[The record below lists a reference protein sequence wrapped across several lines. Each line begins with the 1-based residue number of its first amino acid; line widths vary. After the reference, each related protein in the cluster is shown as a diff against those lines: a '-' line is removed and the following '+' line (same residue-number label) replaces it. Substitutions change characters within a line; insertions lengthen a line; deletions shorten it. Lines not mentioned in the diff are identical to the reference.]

1 MSETEKPY
9 LVRRT
14 CTRKSGNADER
25 GSHLLESYQKLTAY
39 VLLGDPGA
47 GKTATFERE
56 TEESGGK
63 YIKAR
68 IFAAFEPKAEDQGK
82 TLFID
87 ALDEMR
93 AGQGDGWTSLAQVV
107 KRLEELGCP
116 RFRLSCREADWLGES
131 DSAALKRV
139 SPNGDVVALHLDPLS
154 NSDVIEILRHKD
166 SVSDPDEF
174 VRKAGEHR
182 LGDLLHNP
190 QTLNLLVE
198 AVGGNKWPQSRK
210 EIYEMACHQLV
221 REESRAHRDA
231 GRANHHSPETLLDAA
246 GYLCAI
252 HLLSGI
258 AGFALDE
265 DESDDQYYYWN
276 ELTAHNLPLFPAL
289 KTNLFQKDG
298 EEQRIPIHRSV
309 AEYLGARHLAVRIE
323 NSGLPFGR
331 ILALMT
337 GEDGGMVPDLR
348 GLAAWL
354 SVHCRTGRPDLIERD
369 PLGVVLYGDVRNFVV
384 DDKRLVLSA
393 LKNEAQRYPWFRSQD
408 WTSQPFGALGTVNM
422 EPAFREILTS
432 PSRTEADQTLLDCV
446 LDAIHHGDPMPAL
459 STPLEAIVRDA
470 SYWPV
475 VRTNAARALM
485 HAMPDGSS
493 RLLKLAEDIR
503 AGEIEDRED
512 ELLGTLLRK
521 LYPSYIPPAQIL
533 DYLHKPKNDSL
544 IGTYFMFWVHDI
556 PEITTIDDL
565 PLLLDKLVQKH
576 SDLRKILHEHQ
587 LNRMVGELLI
597 RGLEAHGDSISDERL
612 YDWLGGGLDEYEDT
626 RLEREHAE
634 RIANWFANR
643 PNRYKTIIER
653 GAAFCTDQENIW
665 YCMSRCT
672 MRLAGSPPPDIGIWY
687 LQKAAA
693 ETQKELA
700 QYYFD
705 QAVYMLIRDGGQQV
719 LTPPALEFI
728 ESWVNAYSTFR
739 PWLERF
745 TTCPIGE
752 WQQEHAIQ
760 DRERDIEREKRKV
773 EWVGYYRKHLGA
785 IRDGSAYPQILHDLA
800 QAYNGLIYEVT
811 GETPRERLENFL
823 DGDKELVEAAYSGF
837 RHILD
842 RNGLP
847 TVSEIVE
854 LELKG
859 KMHYVRTPCLVGI
872 HELFQGNPTDAMQ
885 LNDTVLSRLL
895 AFRFTYDT
903 GENPEWV
910 NALIQ
915 SRPALVAEVLIAYAL
930 PILRARK
937 EHVNGLYPLAYND
950 VYSEVASIALPLLLE
965 GFPLRARKQQLGNA
979 LDPLLK
985 GALHLLDK
993 KVLASIIKR
1002 KLELESMDAAQRV
1015 YWLACGLMINPAA
1028 YVGKLLQYIGKSKP
1042 RRNQLAG
1049 FLHDRWER
1057 GFPYA
1062 AMPKTVLALL
1072 VELLAPDCASER
1084 PEGAH
1089 WVSPA
1094 MHTAGLM
1101 RAFINKLGGDPGEA
1115 ASQELERL
1123 LALPSLAQWHNM
1135 LRGALH
1141 DQRIARRKAT
1151 FRRLGVEEVS
1161 RTLANLQPAS
1171 AADLAA
1177 LTFDYLR
1184 DIARKIRDG
1193 NTSDYKQYWKYGEE
1207 SKKLDKPRLEND
1219 CRDTLLSVLQERLGK
1234 HGVDAQREGNY
1245 ADDKRADIRVSF
1257 GGTNRFNVPIEIK
1270 KDTHDD
1276 LWRAIHE
1283 QLIPKY
1289 VRDPG
1294 ADGHGIYLVFWFG
1307 GKGMKPPSD
1316 GKKLRS
1322 AAELE
1327 ERLRQTLTSEE
1338 SHRIQICV
1346 IDCALPNDRNVS

>member
-1 MSETEKPY
+1 MSETAKPY
-9 LVRRT
+9 FVRRT
-14 CTRKSGNADER
+14 CTCKSGSADEQ
-25 GSHLLESYQKLTAY
+25 GSHPLEYYRSLDAY
-39 VLLGDPGA
+39 VLLGDSGA
-47 GKTATFERE
+47 GKTAAFERE
-56 TEESGGK
+56 AEECGGK

-68 IFAAFEPKAEDQGK
+68 DFATFKPKAEDQGK

-93 AGQGDGWTSLAQVV
+93 AGGGDGWTSLAQVG

-131 DSAALKRV
+131 DSATLKRV
-139 SPNGDVVALHLDPLS
+139 SPNGDVVALHLDPLT
-154 NSDVIEILRHKD
+154 NNDVIEILHHKAN
-166 SVSDPDEF
+166 VPDPAEF
-174 VRKAGEHR
+174 VSKAGEHR
-182 LGDLLHNP
+182 LGELLHNP

-198 AVGGNKWPQSRK
+198 AVGGNEWPQSRK

-231 GRANHHSPETLLDAA
+231 KREKHHSPETLLEAA

-265 DESDDQYYYWN
+265 DAGDDQHYYWN
-276 ELTAHNLPLFPAL
+276 GLTAHDLPLLLAL

-298 EEQRIPIHRSV
+298 EEQCIPVHRSV
-309 AEYLGARHLAVRIE
+309 AEYLGARYLAARIE
-323 NSGLPFGR
+323 NGGLPFGR

-337 GEDGGMVPDLR
+337 GEDGGMAPDLR

-354 SVHCRTGRPDLIERD
+354 SVHCRTGRPSLIERD

-384 DDKRLVLSA
+384 DDKRLVLNA
-393 LKNEAQRYPWFRSQD
+393 LKIEAQRYPRFRSQD
-408 WTSQPFGALGTVNM
+408 WTSPPFGALGTVDM
-422 EPAFREILTS
+422 ESAFREILTS
-432 PSRTEADQTLLDCV
+432 PSRTEADQALLNCV
-446 LDAIHHGDPMPAL
+446 LDAIRHGDPLPAL
-459 STPLEAIVRDA
+459 SDPLETVARDA
-470 SYWPV
+470 SYRPE

-485 HAMPDGSS
+485 RVMPDDSS

-503 AGEIEDRED
+503 ASAVEDRD
-512 ELLGTLLRK
+512 DRILGVFLRK
-521 LYPSYIPPAQIL
+521 LYPLQISPEQIFDFLRPTGDRNISLTFWDYELPTLTAKENLPA
-533 DYLHKPKNDSL
+533 
-544 IGTYFMFWVHDI
+544 
-556 PEITTIDDL
+556 
-565 PLLLDKLVQKH
+565 LLDQLVQRH
-576 SDLRKILHEHQ
+576 VALRKASHDFRI
-587 LNRMVGELLI
+587 NRTAGELLV
-597 RGLEAHGDSISDERL
+597 RGLEAHGDNITNERL
-612 YDWLGGGLDEYEDT
+612 YDWLGVGLDEHEHT
-626 RLEREHAE
+626 RLGREHAE
-634 RIANWFANR
+634 RIANWFVNR
-643 PNRYKTIIER
+643 PERYKAVIER
-653 GAAFCTDQENIW
+653 GASQCADQANVW
-665 YCMSRCT
+665 YCMSRCA
-672 MRLAGSPPPDIGIWY
+672 MRLHGSPPADIGMWY
-687 LQKAAA
+687 LENASTVKN
-693 ETQKELA
+693 EKLSE
-700 QYYFD
+700 YYFS
-705 QAVYMLIRDGGQQV
+705 QAVLLLKRQGGQQE
-719 LTPPALEFI
+719 LTPQALEFI
-728 ESWVNAYSTFR
+728 ESWVNAYPFFQSWFL
-739 PWLERF
+739 PYIS
-745 TTCPIGE
+745 CPVDE
-752 WQQEHAIQ
+752 WQQEHAIK
-760 DRERDIEREKRKV
+760 DRKRDIERKKQKAERV
-773 EWVGYYRKHLGA
+773 SYYRKHLDA

-800 QAYNGLIYEVT
+800 QAYNGLIYEAK
-811 GETPRERLENFL
+811 GETPREHLEDFL
-823 DGDKELVEAAYSGF
+823 DGDKELVAAAYSGF

-872 HELFQGNPTDAMQ
+872 EELFQSNPTDAMQ

-895 AFRFTYDT
+895 AFRFTYDI

-915 SRPALVAEVLIAYAL
+915 TRPALVADVLIAYAL
-930 PILRARK
+930 PMLRAGK
-937 EHVNGLYPLAYND
+937 EHVSGIYPLAYND
-950 VYSEVASIALPLLLE
+950 AYSGVARIALLPLLE
-965 GFPLRARKQQLGNA
+965 GFPLRSRKHQLNFA
-979 LDPLLK
+979 LGPLLK
-985 GALHLLDK
+985 GALHYFDK
-993 KVLASIIKR
+993 KALASVVER
-1002 KLELESMDAAQRV
+1002 KLELGSMDGAQKIL
-1015 YWLACGLMINPAA
+1015 WLACGMMIDPAT
-1028 YVGKLLQYIGKSKP
+1028 YTNKLFQHLGKSKS

-1057 GFPYA
+1057 GFPYSA
-1062 AMPKTVLALL
+1062 LPETVLALL

-1089 WVSPA
+1089 WVSPS
-1094 MHTAGLM
+1094 MHTADLM
-1101 RAFINKLGGDPGEA
+1101 RAFINKLGGNPSEA
-1115 ASQELERL
+1115 ASLELERL
-1123 LALPSLAQWHNM
+1123 LALPSLAQWHNV

-1177 LTFDYLR
+1177 LTFDHLR

-1193 NTSDYKQYWKYGEE
+1193 NTDDYGQYWSYDE
-1207 SKKLDKPRLEND
+1207 SNKKLDKPKPEND
-1219 CRDTLLSVLQERLGK
+1219 CRNALLSDLQERLGRL
-1234 HGVDAQREGNY
+1234 GIDAQRESSR
-1245 ADDKRADIRVSF
+1245 ADNKRADILISY
-1257 GGTNRFNVPIEIK
+1257 GGTNGFNVPIEAK
-1270 KDTHDD
+1270 KDDNPD

-1327 ERLRQTLTSEE
+1327 ERLRRTLTPEA
-1338 SHRIQICV
+1338 SHHIQVCV
-1346 IDCALPNDRNVS
+1346 IDCALPT

>member
-1 MSETEKPY
+1 MSEAAKPY

-14 CTRKSGNADER
+14 CSRKSGNADEQ
-25 GSHLLESYQKLTAY
+25 GSHPLESYRQLPAY

-47 GKTATFERE
+47 GKTAAFERE
-56 TEESGGK
+56 AEESGGK

-68 IFAAFEPKAEDQGK
+68 VFAAFTPTAEDTEK

-93 AGQGDGWTSLAQVV
+93 AGEGYGWTSLAQVG
-107 KRLEELGCP
+107 KQLEELGCP

-154 NSDVIEILRHKD
+154 NSDVIEILHHKD
-166 SVSDPDEF
+166 SVPDPDEF

-182 LGDLLHNP
+182 LGELLHNP

-198 AVGGNKWPQSRK
+198 AVGGNEWPQSRK

-231 GRANHHSPETLLDAA
+231 KRKKHHSPETLLDAA

-265 DESDDQYYYWN
+265 DASDNQHYYWN
-276 ELTAHNLPLFPAL
+276 ELTAHDLPLLLAL

-309 AEYLGARHLAVRIE
+309 AEYLGARYLAARIE
-323 NSGLPFGR
+323 NGGLPFGR

-354 SVHCRTGRPDLIERD
+354 SVHCRTGRPSLIERD

-384 DDKRLVLSA
+384 DDKQLVLNA

-408 WTSQPFGALGTVNM
+408 WTSPPFGALGTVDM
-422 EPAFREILTS
+422 ESSFREILTS
-432 PSRTEADQTLLDCV
+432 PSRTEADQALLDCV
-446 LDAIHHGDPMPAL
+446 LDAIRHGESIPAL
-459 STPLEAIVRDA
+459 VDPLEKVVRDA
-470 SYWPV
+470 SFRPD
-475 VRTNAARALM
+475 VRTSAVEALI
-485 HAMPDGSS
+485 HVISDDSP
-493 RLLKLAEDIR
+493 RLLKLAQDIQTGAVEDKR
-503 AGEIEDRED
+503 DEI
-512 ELLGTLLRK
+512 LNTLLRK
-521 LYPSYIPPAQIL
+521 LYPCSISPAQIF
-533 DYLHKPKNDSL
+533 DYLHPTGDVNVS
-544 IGTYFMFWVHDI
+544 FMFWAY
-556 PEITTIDDL
+556 DL
-565 PLLLDKLVQKH
+565 PALTTQENLFTLLDQLAQRHVA
-576 SDLRKILHEHQ
+576 LRKASDDFRI
-587 LNRMVGELLI
+587 NRVSGELLV
-597 RGLEAHGDSISDERL
+597 RGLETHGDAVTDERL
-612 YDWLGGGLDEYEDT
+612 YDWLGVGLDEYEHT

-634 RIANWFANR
+634 RIANWFADR
-643 PNRYKTIIER
+643 PSRYKAVIEH
-653 GAAFCTDQENIW
+653 GASVCKGQENVW
-665 YCMSRCT
+665 SCMNRGN
-672 MRLAGSPPPDIGIWY
+672 MRLHGTPPADIGIWY
-687 LQKAAA
+687 LKKAAA
-693 ETQKELA
+693 EPQSDLA
-700 QYYFD
+700 QYYFQ
-705 QAVYMLIRDGGQQV
+705 QAVYKLIRDGGQQD

-728 ESWVNAYSTFR
+728 ESWVNAYPNFQ
-739 PWLERF
+739 PWLEWF
-745 TTCPIGE
+745 ITCPIGE
-752 WQQEHAIQ
+752 WKQKNAIQ
-760 DRERDIEREKRKV
+760 VREKNIEQKKRKA
-773 EWVGYYRKHLGA
+773 EWVGSYRQHIES
-785 IRDGSAYPQILHDLA
+785 IRNGSAYPQILHNLA
-800 QAYNGLIYEVT
+800 QAYNGLIYEAK
-811 GETPRERLENFL
+811 GETPRERLEDFL
-823 DGDKELVEAAYSGF
+823 DGDKELVAAAYSGF

-872 HELFQGNPTDAMQ
+872 DELFQSNPTDAMQ

-895 AFRFTYDT
+895 AFRFTYDI
-903 GENPEWV
+903 GENPKWV

-930 PILRARK
+930 PMLRAGK
-937 EHVNGLYPLAYND
+937 EHISGLSPLAYND
-950 VYSEVASIALPLLLE
+950 VYSEVANIALPPLLE

-985 GALHLLDK
+985 GALHLLDQ
-993 KVLASIIKR
+993 KVLTSIVER
-1002 KLELESMDAAQRV
+1002 KLELGSMDAAQRV
-1015 YWLACGLMINPAA
+1015 YWLACGLIIDPVA
-1028 YVGKLLQYIGKSKP
+1028 YSAKLIQYISKSKP

-1062 AMPKTVLALL
+1062 ALPETVLALL
-1072 VELLAPDCASER
+1072 LELLLPSCTPER

-1089 WVSPA
+1089 WVSPS
-1094 MHTAGLM
+1094 METADLM
-1101 RAFINKLGGDPGEA
+1101 RSFINKLGGNSNETA
-1115 ASQELERL
+1115 THELERL
-1123 LALPSLAQWHNM
+1123 LALPNLAYWHTT

-1171 AADLAA
+1171 SADLAA
-1177 LTFDYLR
+1177 LTFDHLR

-1193 NTSDYKQYWKYGEE
+1193 STDDYGQYWSYDE
-1207 SKKLDKPRLEND
+1207 SNKKLDKPKPEND
-1219 CRDTLLSVLQERLGK
+1219 CRNALLSDLQDRLGRL
-1234 HGVDAQREGNY
+1234 GIDAQRESSR
-1245 ADDKRADIRVSF
+1245 ADNKRADILISY
-1257 GGTNRFNVPIEIK
+1257 GGANGFNVPVEAK
-1270 KDTHDD
+1270 KDDNPD

-1307 GKGMKPPSD
+1307 GKGMKPPLD

-1327 ERLRQTLTSEE
+1327 ERLRQMLTPEE
-1338 SHRIQICV
+1338 SYRIQICV
-1346 IDCALPNDRNVS
+1346 IDCSLPS

>member
-1 MSETEKPY
+1 MSEAAKPY

-14 CTRKSGNADER
+14 CTRKSGNADEQ
-25 GSHLLESYQKLTAY
+25 GSHPLESYRQLPAY

-47 GKTATFERE
+47 GKTAAFERE
-56 TEESGGK
+56 AEESGGK

-68 IFAAFEPKAEDQGK
+68 VFAAFEPTAEDKVK

-93 AGQGDGWTSLAQVV
+93 AGERDGWTSLAQVG
-107 KRLEELGCP
+107 KRLEELGYP

-139 SPNGDVVALHLDPLS
+139 SPNRDIVALHLEPLN
-154 NSDVIEILRHKD
+154 NSDVIKILHHKD
-166 SVSDPDEF
+166 SVPDPDEF

-182 LGDLLHNP
+182 LGKLLHNP

-198 AVGGNKWPQSRK
+198 AVGGNEWPQSRK

-221 REESRAHRDA
+221 REESRVHRDA
-231 GRANHHSPETLLDAA
+231 KREKHHSPETLLDGA

-265 DESDDQYYYWN
+265 DASDDQHYYWN
-276 ELTAHNLPLFPAL
+276 KLTAHDLPLLLAL
-289 KTNLFQKDG
+289 KTNLLQKDG
-298 EEQRIPIHRSV
+298 EEQRIPVHRSV
-309 AEYLGARHLAVRIE
+309 AEYLGARYLAARIE
-323 NSGLPFGR
+323 NGGLPFGR

-337 GEDGGMVPDLR
+337 GEDGGIVPDLR

-384 DDKRLVLSA
+384 DDKRLVLNA

-408 WTSQPFGALGTVNM
+408 WTSPPFGSLGTADM
-422 EPAFREILTS
+422 EPAFSEILVS
-432 PSRTEADQTLLDCV
+432 PSRMEADQALLDCV
-446 LDAIHHGDPMPAL
+446 LDAIRHGDPLPTL
-459 STPLEAIVRDA
+459 SEPLERVVRDS

-475 VRTNAARALM
+475 VRTNAARVLM
-485 HAMPDGSS
+485 HAMPDDSS

-503 AGEIEDRED
+503 AGAVEDRED

-521 LYPSYIPPAQIL
+521 LYPSCIPPANIL
-533 DYLHKPKNDSL
+533 DYLHKPKNDHL
-544 IGTYFMFWVHDI
+544 IGNYYLFWVREI
-556 PEITTIDDL
+556 SEITAIDDL
-565 PLLLDKLVQKH
+565 PLLLDQLVQKH
-576 SDLRKILHEHQ
+576 PDLRKMLREHQ
-587 LNRMVGELLI
+587 LNRMAGELLI
-597 RGLEAHGDSISDERL
+597 RGLEAHGDSISEERL
-612 YDWLGGGLDEYEDT
+612 YDWLGVGLDEYEHT

-634 RIANWFANR
+634 HIATWFANR
-643 PNRYKTIIER
+643 PSRYKAMIEH
-653 GAAFCTDQENIW
+653 GASQCANQENVW

-672 MRLAGSPPPDIGIWY
+672 MRLHGSPPVDIGMWY
-687 LQKAAA
+687 LQKAAS
-693 ETQKELA
+693 ESQKEFA
-700 QYYFD
+700 QYYFN
-705 QAVYMLIRDGGQQV
+705 QAVHMLIRDGGQKD
-719 LTPPALEFI
+719 LTAPALEFL
-728 ESWVNAYSTFR
+728 ESWANAYPVFQ
-739 PWLERF
+739 PWLEWF
-745 TTCPIGE
+745 TSCPIGE

-760 DRERDIEREKRKV
+760 DRERNIEQIKRKT
-773 EWVGYYRKHLGA
+773 EWVGYYRKHLDA
-785 IRDGSAYPQILHDLA
+785 IRNGSAYPQILHNLA
-800 QAYNGLIYEVT
+800 QAYNGLVYEAT
-811 GETPRERLENFL
+811 GETPRERLEDFL

-872 HELFQGNPTDAMQ
+872 DELYQSNPTDAMQ

-895 AFRFTYDT
+895 AFRYTYDI

-915 SRPALVAEVLIAYAL
+915 SRPALVAEVLVAYAL
-930 PILRARK
+930 PMLRAGK
-937 EHVNGLYPLAYND
+937 EHVSGLYPLAYND

-985 GALHLLDK
+985 GALHYLDK
-993 KVLASIIKR
+993 KMLASILER
-1002 KLELESMDAAQRV
+1002 KLELGSMDAAQRV
-1015 YWLACGLMINPAA
+1015 YWLACGLMIDPAA
-1028 YVGKLLQYIGKSKP
+1028 YAAKLFQYIGKSKP

-1062 AMPKTVLALL
+1062 ALPETVLALL
-1072 VELLAPDCASER
+1072 LELLLPSCTPER

-1089 WVSPA
+1089 WVSPS
-1094 MHTAGLM
+1094 METADLM
-1101 RAFINKLGGDPGEA
+1101 RSFINKLGGNSSEIA
-1115 ASQELERL
+1115 THELERL
-1123 LALPSLAQWHNM
+1123 LALPSLAYWHTT

-1151 FRRLGVEEVS
+1151 FRPLSVEEVS

-1177 LTFDYLR
+1177 LTFDHLR

-1193 NTSDYKQYWKYGEE
+1193 STDDYGQYWSYNE
-1207 SKKLDKPRLEND
+1207 SNKKLDKPKPEND
-1219 CRDTLLSVLQERLGK
+1219 CRNALLSDLQERLGRL
-1234 HGVDAQREGNY
+1234 GIDAQRESSR
-1245 ADDKRADIRVSF
+1245 ADNKRADILISY
-1257 GGTNRFNVPIEIK
+1257 GGANGFNVPVEAK
-1270 KDTHDD
+1270 KDDNHD

-1307 GKGMKPPSD
+1307 GKGMKPPYD

-1327 ERLRQTLTSEE
+1327 ERLRQTLTMEE
-1338 SHRIQICV
+1338 SYRIQICV
-1346 IDCALPNDRNVS
+1346 IDCSLPS

>member
-1 MSETEKPY
+1 MSKTEKHF

-14 CTRKSGNADER
+14 CTRKSDKPDEQ
-25 GSHLLESYQKLTAY
+25 GSHPLESYRNLDAY

-47 GKTATFERE
+47 GKTEAFKHEA
-56 TEESGGK
+56 EESGNEPP
-63 YIKAR
+63 IKAR
-68 IFAAFEPKAEDQGK
+68 DFATYKLNPEYQGK

-93 AGQGDGWTSLAQVV
+93 ADGGDGWTALAQVS

-131 DSAALKRV
+131 DSATLKRV
-139 SPNGDVVALHLDPLS
+139 SPNGEVAALHLDPLTD
-154 NSDVIEILRHKD
+154 NDVIEILRHKT
-166 SVSDPDEF
+166 SVPDPAEF
-174 VRKAGEHR
+174 VRKSGEHG
-182 LGDLLHNP
+182 LGELLHNP
-190 QTLNLLVE
+190 QILNLLVE
-198 AVGGNKWPQSRK
+198 AVGGNEWPQSRK
-210 EIYEMACHQLV
+210 EIYEMACRQLV
-221 REESRAHRDA
+221 REKSLEHRQA
-231 GRANHHSPETLLDAA
+231 KREKNHHPDTLLDAA

-265 DESDDQYYYWN
+265 DAADNQHYYWKN
-276 ELTAHNLPLFPAL
+276 LTAHDMPLLAAL

-298 EEQRIPIHRSV
+298 EEQRIPVHRSV
-309 AEYLGARHLAVRIE
+309 AEYLGARYLAELVE
-323 NSGLPFGR
+323 KHSLPFGR

-354 SVHCRTGRPDLIERD
+354 SVYCRKGRPALIERD
-369 PLGVVLYGDVRNFVV
+369 PLGVVLYGDVRNFAV
-384 DDKRLVLSA
+384 DDKQLVLVA
-393 LKNEAQRYPWFRSQD
+393 LKKEAQRYPWFRSQD
-408 WTSQPFGALGTVNM
+408 WTSPPFGALATADMALV
-422 EPAFREILTS
+422 FREIISS
-432 PSRTEADQTLLDCV
+432 PSRSESDQVLLDCV
-446 LDAIHHGDPMPAL
+446 LDAIRYGEPMPAL
-459 STPLEAIVRDA
+459 TNSLEAVVRET

-475 VRTNAARALM
+475 IRENAVQALI
-485 HAMPDGSS
+485 HAIPDDRS
-493 RLLKLAEDIR
+493 RLLKLAKDIR
-503 AGEIEDRED
+503 ANTVEDRD
-512 ELLGTLLRK
+512 DRILGAILRK
-521 LYPSYIPPAQIL
+521 LYPSVISPTQIF
-533 DYLHKPKNDSL
+533 DYLHQPKDRSSHSA
-544 IGTYFMFWVHDI
+544 FWGYEFLFV
-556 PEITTIDDL
+556 TNRDDL
-565 PLLLDKLVQKH
+565 PTLLDQLVQRHVALKKTDH
-576 SDLRKILHEHQ
+576 KFRI
-587 LNRMVGELLI
+587 NRIAGELLV
-597 RGLEAHGDSISDERL
+597 RGLEAHGDTITDERL
-612 YDWLGGGLDEYEDT
+612 YDWLGVGLDEFEHT
-626 RLEREHAE
+626 RLDGKHTE
-634 RIANWFANR
+634 RIANWFADR
-643 PNRYKTIIER
+643 PSRYKAMIER
-653 GAAFCTDQENIW
+653 GATLCADQENVW

-672 MRLAGSPPPDIGIWY
+672 MRLHGSPPTDIGIWY
-687 LQKAAA
+687 LKKAAS
-693 ETQKELA
+693 ESQKGLA
-700 QYYFD
+700 QYYFH
-705 QAVYMLIRDGGQQV
+705 QAVHMLIRDGGQQD
-719 LTPPALEFI
+719 LTAPALEFL
-728 ESWVNAYSTFR
+728 ESWANAYPIFQ
-739 PWLERF
+739 PWLEWF
-745 TTCPIGE
+745 TSCPIGE

-760 DRERDIEREKRKV
+760 DRERNIERKKRKV
-773 EWVGYYRKHLGA
+773 EWVGYYRKHLGS

-800 QAYNGLIYEVT
+800 QAYNGLIYEAT
-811 GETPRERLENFL
+811 GETPRKRLEDFL

-872 HELFQGNPTDAMQ
+872 DELFQSNPTDAMQ

-895 AFRFTYDT
+895 VFRFTYDI
-903 GENPEWV
+903 GENPDWV

-930 PILRARK
+930 PMLRARK
-937 EHVNGLYPLAYND
+937 EHISGLYPLAYND
-950 VYSEVASIALPLLLE
+950 AYSEVASIALPPLLE

-993 KVLASIIKR
+993 KVLTSIVER

-1015 YWLACGLMINPAA
+1015 YWLACGLIIDPAA
-1028 YVGKLLQYIGKSKP
+1028 YSAKLFQYIGKSKP

-1049 FLHDRWER
+1049 FLHDSWER

-1062 AMPKTVLALL
+1062 ALPETVLALL
-1072 VELLAPDCASER
+1072 IELLAPNCSPER
-1084 PEGAH
+1084 PEGGG

-1094 MHTAGLM
+1094 MHTADLM
-1101 RAFINKLGGDPGEA
+1101 RSFINKLGGNPSETA
-1115 ASQELERL
+1115 TRELERL
-1123 LALPSLAQWHNM
+1123 LTLPSLTLWHTA

-1177 LTFDYLR
+1177 LTFDHLR

-1193 NTSDYKQYWKYGEE
+1193 STNDYRQYWGYAEGDKKKDEPKSE
-1207 SKKLDKPRLEND
+1207 SD
-1219 CRDTLLSVLQERLGK
+1219 CRDALLSDLVERLGK
-1234 HGVDAQREGNY
+1234 LGINAQREVNY
-1245 ADDKRADIRVSF
+1245 ADNKRTDIQVSF
-1257 GGTNRFNVPIEIK
+1257 GGTNGFNIPIEIK
-1270 KDTHDD
+1270 KNSSPDV
-1276 LWRAIHE
+1276 WRAIHE

-1294 ADGHGIYLVFWFG
+1294 AEGHGIYLVFWFG
-1307 GKGMKPPSD
+1307 EKWTKPPSD

-1327 ERLRQTLTSEE
+1327 DRLRQTLTPEE

-1346 IDCALPNDRNVS
+1346 IDCALPT

>member
-1 MSETEKPY
+1 MSETAKPY

-14 CTRKSGNADER
+14 CTRKSGNADEQ
-25 GSHLLESYQKLTAY
+25 GSHPLESYRKLPAY

-47 GKTATFERE
+47 GKTAAFERE
-56 TEESGGK
+56 AEECGGK

-68 IFAAFEPKAEDQGK
+68 AFATFKPKAEDQGK

-93 AGQGDGWTSLAQVV
+93 AGQGDGWTSLAQVG

-131 DSAALKRV
+131 DSAVLKRV
-139 SPNGDVVALHLDPLS
+139 SPNGDVIALHLDPLS

-166 SVSDPDEF
+166 SVPDPDEF

-182 LGDLLHNP
+182 LGELLHNP

-198 AVGGNKWPQSRK
+198 AVGGNEWPQSRK

-231 GRANHHSPETLLDAA
+231 KRVNHHSPETLLDTA

-265 DESDDQYYYWN
+265 DASDDQHYYWN
-276 ELTAHNLPLFPAL
+276 ELTAHSLPLLLAL

-298 EEQRIPIHRSV
+298 EEQRIPVHRSV
-309 AEYLGARHLAVRIE
+309 AEYLGARHLAALIE
-323 NSGLPFGR
+323 NGGLPFGR

-348 GLAAWL
+348 GFAAWL
-354 SVHCRTGRPDLIERD
+354 SVHCRTGRTDLIERD

-408 WTSQPFGALGTVNM
+408 WTSPPFGALGTEDM
-422 EPAFREILTS
+422 ESAFREILTS
-432 PSRTEADQTLLDCV
+432 PSRTEADQALLDCV
-446 LDAIHHGDPMPAL
+446 LDAIRHGDPLPSL
-459 STPLEAIVRDA
+459 SEPLETAVRDA
-470 SYWPV
+470 SYRPT

-485 HAMPDGSS
+485 HAMPDDSS

-503 AGEIEDRED
+503 VGAVEDRED

-521 LYPSYIPPAQIL
+521 LYPSNIPPAQIL

-544 IGTYFMFWVHDI
+544 IGKYFMFWVHDI
-556 PEITTIDDL
+556 PEITAIDDL
-565 PLLLDKLVQKH
+565 PLLLDQLVQKH
-576 SDLRKILHEHQ
+576 ADLRKMLREHQ
-587 LNRMVGELLI
+587 LNRMAGELMI

-612 YDWLGGGLDEYEDT
+612 YDWLGVGLDEYEHT
-626 RLEREHAE
+626 RLEREHTE
-634 RIANWFANR
+634 RIAYWFADR
-643 PNRYKTIIER
+643 HERYKAVIKR
-653 GAAFCTDQENIW
+653 GASLCVDQEDVW
-665 YCMSRCT
+665 YCMSRCA
-672 MRLAGSPPPDIGIWY
+672 MRLHGSPPADIGIWY
-687 LQKAAA
+687 LEKAAA
-693 ETQKELA
+693 EPHKELA
-700 QYYFD
+700 QYYFH
-705 QAVYMLIRDGGQQV
+705 QAVHKLLRDGGQKD
-719 LTPPALEFI
+719 LTAPALEFI
-728 ESWVNAYSTFR
+728 ESWANVYPIFQ

-745 TTCPIGE
+745 TSCPIGE

-760 DRERDIEREKRKV
+760 DRESNIERKKRKV

-800 QAYNGLIYEVT
+800 QAYNGLIYEAT
-811 GETPRERLENFL
+811 GETPRERLEDFL

-847 TVSEIVE
+847 TISEIVE

-872 HELFQGNPTDAMQ
+872 DELFQSNPTEAMQ

-895 AFRFTYDT
+895 AFRFTYDI

-915 SRPALVAEVLIAYAL
+915 SRPALVADVLIAYAL
-930 PILRARK
+930 PMLRAGK
-937 EHVNGLYPLAYND
+937 EHVNGLSPLAYND
-950 VYSEVASIALPLLLE
+950 VYSGVASIALPPLLE
-965 GFPLRARKQQLGNA
+965 GFRLRARKQQLGSA

-985 GALHLLDK
+985 GALHHLDK
-993 KVLASIIKR
+993 KVLASIVER
-1002 KLELESMDAAQRV
+1002 KLELGSMDAAQRV
-1015 YWLACGLMINPAA
+1015 YWLACGLIIDPAA
-1028 YVGKLLQYIGKSKP
+1028 YSAKLIQYIGKSKP

-1049 FLHDRWER
+1049 FLHDRWEH

-1062 AMPKTVLALL
+1062 ALPESVLALL
-1072 VELLAPDCASER
+1072 IELLLPSCTPER
-1084 PEGAH
+1084 PEGVH
-1089 WVSPA
+1089 RVSSS
-1094 MHTAGLM
+1094 MHTADLM
-1101 RAFINKLGGDPGEA
+1101 RSFINKLGGNPSETA
-1115 ASQELERL
+1115 TCELERL
-1123 LALPSLAQWHNM
+1123 LALPSLTHWHTT

-1151 FRRLGVEEVS
+1151 FRSLGVEEVS
-1161 RTLANLQPAS
+1161 STLANLQPAS

-1177 LTFDYLR
+1177 LTFDHLR
-1184 DIARKIRDG
+1184 DIVRKIRDG
-1193 NTSDYKQYWKYGEE
+1193 STNDYRQYWSYDK
-1207 SKKLDKPRLEND
+1207 SNQVLDKPKPEND
-1219 CRDTLLSVLQERLGK
+1219 CRDALLSDLKARLGVL
-1234 HGVDAQREGNY
+1234 GIDAEREGNY
-1245 ADDKRADIRVSF
+1245 ADDKRADIKVLF
-1257 GGTNRFNVPIEIK
+1257 GGVNGFNIPIEIK

-1289 VRDPG
+1289 IRDPG
-1294 ADGHGIYLVFWFG
+1294 AVGHGIYLVFWFG
-1307 GKGMKPPSD
+1307 GIRMKPPLD
-1316 GKKLRS
+1316 GSKLRS

-1327 ERLRQTLTSEE
+1327 ERLRQTLTPEE

-1346 IDCALPNDRNVS
+1346 IDCALPT

>member
-1 MSETEKPY
+1 MSETAKPY

-14 CTRKSGNADER
+14 CMRKSGNADEQ
-25 GSHLLESYQKLTAY
+25 GSHPLEYYRSLDAY

-47 GKTATFERE
+47 GKTAAFERE
-56 TEESGGK
+56 AEECGGK

-68 IFAAFEPKAEDQGK
+68 DFATFKPKAEDQGK

-93 AGQGDGWTSLAQVV
+93 AGGRDGWTSLAQVG

-131 DSAALKRV
+131 DSATLKRV
-139 SPNGDVVALHLDPLS
+139 SPNGDVVALHLDPLTD
-154 NSDVIEILRHKD
+154 NDVIEILHHKAN
-166 SVSDPDEF
+166 VPDPAEF
-174 VRKAGEHR
+174 VSKAGEHR
-182 LGDLLHNP
+182 LGELLHNP

-198 AVGGNKWPQSRK
+198 AVGGNEWPQSRK

-231 GRANHHSPETLLDAA
+231 KRVNHHSPETLLDAA

-265 DESDDQYYYWN
+265 NANDDQHYYWN
-276 ELTAHNLPLFPAL
+276 ELIAHDLPLRLAL

-298 EEQRIPIHRSV
+298 EEQRIPVHRSV
-309 AEYLGARHLAVRIE
+309 AEYLGARYLAARIE
-323 NSGLPFGR
+323 NGGLPFGR

-354 SVHCRTGRPDLIERD
+354 SVHNRTGRPDLIERD
-369 PLGVVLYGDVRNFVV
+369 PLGIVLYGDVRNFVV
-384 DDKRLVLSA
+384 DDKRLVLNA

-408 WTSQPFGALGTVNM
+408 WTSPPFGALGTVDM
-422 EPAFREILTS
+422 ESDFRVILTS
-432 PSRTEADQTLLDCV
+432 PSRTEADQVLLDCV
-446 LDAIHHGDPMPAL
+446 LDAISHGDPIPSL
-459 STPLEAIVRDA
+459 SEPLETVARDV
-470 SYWPV
+470 SYWP
-475 VRTNAARALM
+475 RFRNKAARALM
-485 HAMPDGSS
+485 RVMPDDSS
-493 RLLKLAEDIR
+493 RLLRLAEDIR
-503 AGEIEDRED
+503 AGAVEDRED

-521 LYPSYIPPAQIL
+521 LYPSCISPAQIL
-533 DYLHKPKNDSL
+533 DYFHKPKNDSL
-544 IGTYFMFWVHDI
+544 IGSYFMFWVHDI

-565 PLLLDKLVQKH
+565 PLLLDQLVQKH
-576 SDLRKILHEHQ
+576 AELRQMLRAHQ
-587 LNRMVGELLI
+587 LNTMAGELLI

-612 YDWLGGGLDEYEDT
+612 YDWLGVGLDEYEPT

-643 PNRYKTIIER
+643 PSRYKAIIER
-653 GAAFCTDQENIW
+653 GATLCADQENVR

-672 MRLAGSPPPDIGIWY
+672 MRLRGSPPADIGIWY
-687 LQKAAA
+687 LKKAAQ
-693 ETQKELA
+693 ESQKELA
-700 QYYFD
+700 QYYFH
-705 QAVYMLIRDGGQQV
+705 QAVYMLIRDGGQQE
-719 LTPPALEFI
+719 LTAPALEFI
-728 ESWVNAYSTFR
+728 ESWVNAYPIFQ
-739 PWLERF
+739 PWLEYF
-745 TTCPIGE
+745 TSCPIGE

-760 DRERDIEREKRKV
+760 DREKDIEREKRKI
-773 EWVGYYRKHLGA
+773 EWVSYYRKHLSA
-785 IRDGSAYPQILHDLA
+785 IRDGSAYPQILHNLA

-811 GETPRERLENFL
+811 GETPRERLEDFL

-837 RHILD
+837 RHILN

-847 TVSEIVE
+847 TVSEIIE
-854 LELKG
+854 LELKR
-859 KMHYVRTPCLVGI
+859 KMHFVRAPCLVGI
-872 HELFQGNPTDAMQ
+872 DELFQSNPTNAMQ

-895 AFRFTYDT
+895 AFRFTYDI

-915 SRPALVAEVLIAYAL
+915 TRPALVAEVLFAYAL
-930 PILRARK
+930 PMLRAGK
-937 EHVNGLYPLAYND
+937 EHVSGLYPLAYND
-950 VYSEVASIALPLLLE
+950 AYSEVSRIVLPPLLK
-965 GFPLRARKQQLGNA
+965 GFPLRARKQQLVNA
-979 LDPLLK
+979 LVPLLK
-985 GALHLLDK
+985 GALHHLDK
-993 KVLASIIKR
+993 KALASIVKR
-1002 KLELESMDAAQRV
+1002 KLELGSMDAAQRV
-1015 YWLACGLMINPAA
+1015 YWLACGLMIDPAA

-1049 FLHDRWER
+1049 FLRDRWER
-1057 GFPYA
+1057 GFSYSALPE
-1062 AMPKTVLALL
+1062 TVLALII
-1072 VELLAPDCASER
+1072 ELLTPDCSPER
-1084 PEGAH
+1084 LEGGG

-1094 MHTAGLM
+1094 MQTADLV
-1101 RAFINKLGGDPGEA
+1101 RAFINKLGGGPGEA

-1123 LALPSLAQWHNM
+1123 LALPSLAQWHNV

-1171 AADLAA
+1171 VADLAA
-1177 LTFDYLR
+1177 LTFDHLR

-1193 NTSDYKQYWKYGEE
+1193 NTNDYENYWSYGVGN
-1207 SKKLDKPRLEND
+1207 KKLERPKPEND
-1219 CRDTLLSVLQERLGK
+1219 CRNVLLSSLQMRLSPLGI
-1234 HGVDAQREGNY
+1234 DAQPEGNY
-1245 ADDKRADIRVSF
+1245 ADNKRADIRVSF
-1257 GGTNRFNVPIEIK
+1257 GGASGFNVPIEIK

-1276 LWRAIHE
+1276 LWSAIHK

-1294 ADGHGIYLVFWFG
+1294 AEGHGIYLVFWFG

-1327 ERLRQTLTSEE
+1327 ERLRQMLTTEE

-1346 IDCALPNDRNVS
+1346 IDCALPT